1 MPHQPLGIPSVGS
14 VESFLRR
21 NWFVTAAAPKM
32 MSMAWWG
39 CRFLMNQKISHLI
52 KTLNFFPNLLKMES
66 SIFMATFQDHFG
78 RFSERHP
85 KPSKED
91 MFFFG
96 PLDAQCRYIF
106 GLMGSINLGK
116 RCIMIAVVGETEHD
130 RRHSYSRSSI
140 NRWEMQKG
148 KQRCTKKDRQWGDF
162 CKMLPK
168 LRARFQIGSLAW
180 NGLLPW
186 NFCNP
191 QPLLPIYMCQE
202 RNFGWWL
209 WAVRSRPFKF
219 CSFPP
224 EIKGSPMKP
233 DLDMICFT
241 VIFMP
246 PCQSRNVQWDALKK
260 IWCDPKLGVFAKS
273 SNFFHC

>member
-1 MPHQPLGIPSVGS
+1 M
-14 VESFLRR
+14 FL
-21 NWFVTAAAPKM
+21 
-32 MSMAWWG
+32 
-39 CRFLMNQKISHLI
+39 
-52 KTLNFFPNLLKMES
+52 
-66 SIFMATFQDHFG
+66 
-78 RFSERHP
+78 
-85 KPSKED
+85 
-91 MFFFG
+91 FG

-168 LRARFQIGSLAW
+168 LRTRFQIGSLAW

-273 SNFFHC
+273 SNFCHC